1 MTTPD
6 YAAIVAELEAW
17 EAETGRPLPCT
28 AQECAR
34 IEASGRYVDLCT
46 GEIVNP
52 RVYIQTYIEIAG
64 EDAGSV
70 ARGLQTAIDTGALDL
85 ALVNMLRDELR
96 GVTGDWRIVRADG
109 SAAEVTL

>member
-1 MTTPD
+1 MNAPD

-17 EAETGRPLPCT
+17 EAETGQALPMS

-34 IEASGRYVDLCT
+34 IEMTGRYVDLCT

-52 RVYIQTYIEIAG
+52 RVFLQTSIEIAG
-64 EDAGSV
+64 DDAG
-70 ARGLQTAIDTGALDL
+70 AIAQGLQTAINAGALDL
-85 ALVNMLRDELR
+85 AIVHLVRSELR

-109 SAAEVTL
+109 SAADLHG